1 MGITQLPAQGRP
13 RSVQAHDAVISTT
26 KKLLETLEYP
36 AISVDKIVAESGV
49 SKRTIYRW
57 WNNKAEIILEAMA
70 SDDIPE
76 PNTGRLEQDLTLLL
90 SGIFERVTT
99 DPKAAAI
106 RGLLADAQFDKEFA
120 EQFRVYIAKRRN
132 VCLNILKR
140 AVERKE
146 IKKNANLE
154 LIADLIYG
162 PYWYRLL
169 VGHAELST
177 TFAKELVKTISS
189 GIKEK

>member
-1 MGITQLPAQGRP
+1 MATEPVSERQGRP
-13 RSVQAHDAVISTT
+13 RSQQAHDAVISTT
-26 KKLLETLEYP
+26 KRLLETLEYP
-36 AISVDKIVAESGV
+36 AISVDRIVAESGV

-57 WNNKAEIILEAMA
+57 WKNKAEIILEAIA

-76 PNTGRLEQDLTLLL
+76 PNTGKLEQDLTLLL

-120 EQFRVYIAKRRN
+120 AEFRAYIGKRRQI
-132 VCLNILKR
+132 CLNILKR
-140 AVERKE
+140 ALERKE
-146 IKKNANLE
+146 IKKTANLE
-154 LIADLIYG
+154 LIADLVYG

-177 TFAKELVKTISS
+177 PFAKDLVKTILS
-189 GIKEK
+189 GVK

>member
-1 MGITQLPAQGRP
+1 MVMGIAQPSVQGRP

-26 KKLLETLEYP
+26 KRLLETLEYP

-90 SGIFERVTT
+90 TGIFERVTT
-99 DPKAAAI
+99 DPKAGAI
-106 RGLLADAQFDKEFA
+106 RGLLADAQFDQEFA
-120 EQFRVYIAKRRN
+120 TAFRDYISKRRG

-146 IKKNANLE
+146 IKKQVNLE

-169 VGHAELST
+169 VGHAELSPA
-177 TFAKELVKTISS
+177 FAKELVKTILT
-189 GIKEK
+189 GVK

>member
-1 MGITQLPAQGRP
+1 MGTTPPPVQGRP
-13 RSVQAHDAVISTT
+13 RSQQVHDAVITTT
-26 KKLLETLEYP
+26 KRLLETLEYP

-49 SKRTIYRW
+49 SKRTVYRW
-57 WNNKAEIILEAMA
+57 WNNKAEIILEAIA

-76 PNTGRLEQDLTLLL
+76 PNTGKLEQDLTLLL
-90 SGIFERVTT
+90 TGIFERVTT

-106 RGLLADAQFDKEFA
+106 RGLLADAQFDKDLA
-120 EQFRVYIAKRRN
+120 EQFRSYIGKRRQ

-140 AVERKE
+140 AVERRE
-146 IKKNANLE
+146 IKKHVNLE

-169 VGHAELST
+169 VGHAELSS
-177 TFAKELVKTISS
+177 TFARELVKTILAST
-189 GIKEK
+189 K